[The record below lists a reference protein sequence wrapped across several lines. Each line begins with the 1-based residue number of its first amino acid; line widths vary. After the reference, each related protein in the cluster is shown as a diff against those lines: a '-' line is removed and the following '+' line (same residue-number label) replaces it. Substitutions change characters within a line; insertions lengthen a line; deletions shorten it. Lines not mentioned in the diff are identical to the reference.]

1 MEATDEPFTMSYELM
16 CIHQMQSIL
25 CRGMRSIIIHLRLN
39 RSSLPI
45 HSATPTTPEGVV
57 TAFMQP
63 CSFR

>member
-1 MEATDEPFTMSYELM
+1 MEAADEPFTMSYELM
-16 CIHQMQSIL
+16 LHSSDAVHSL
-25 CRGMRSIIIHLRLN
+25 PGMCSIIIHLRLN

>member
-1 MEATDEPFTMSYELM
+1 MEAADEPFTMSYELM
-16 CIHQMQSIL
+16 LHSSDAVHSFG
-25 CRGMRSIIIHLRLN
+25 GMRSIIIHLRLN